1 MIRCNV
7 CGQQISS
14 PARGIARVVKSRIV
28 FTCSVSC
35 AHHAAQGHSWK
46 WRARRSVDWFATTSR
61 LAIETIQWLS
71 EKKLVWFA
79 ILFFVVVMSTEMLR
93 RAPKT
98 THSWNLFSQAVFQ
111 ETMGGAEN
119 VLEDALNL
127 PMQHAESVLVD
138 PVVANARAREILE
151 NSLQV
156 QEPSI
161 WDLEALDVL
170 AQHGEM
176 QAVLRLQQ
184 IVQNH
189 AGNVRRKAAVA
200 LARAGVSDGVDM
212 LRAELRSVNPMTAVL
227 AAIELGRLGDVRAL
241 PILKRF
247 MDRSDTHMA
256 ACEAAVF
263 LQFEPARIRL
273 MQVMHQADRMGDR
286 VRAALVLAQTGNR
299 EGKDVLH
306 TAFEDGQFRFMAALG
321 LATLGDTRAIP
332 VLQLALEHIA
342 LRKEAAESLRRFGR
356 INDYTFLVRDMES
369 QHVPMKI
376 SAAIAVYILTAPTR
390 GKGEA
395 HG

>member
-1 MIRCNV
+1 M
-7 CGQQISS
+7 
-14 PARGIARVVKSRIV
+14 VKSRVV

-46 WRARRSVDWFATTSR
+46 WRARRSVDWLATTPR
-61 LAIETIQWLS
+61 FAIETIQWIS
-71 EKKLVWFA
+71 EKKLVWLA
-79 ILFFVVVMSTEMLR
+79 ILFVVVVSTEMLR
-93 RAPKT
+93 RVPKT
-98 THSWNLFSQAVFQ
+98 TYSWNFFSQTVLQ
-111 ETMGGAEN
+111 ETIVAEK
-119 VLEDALNL
+119 VLEDAPNL
-127 PMQHAESVLVD
+127 PMQHAESVSVD
-138 PVVANARAREILE
+138 PVAANARAREVLK
-151 NSLQV
+151 NSLYV

-184 IVQNH
+184 IVQKH

-200 LARAGVSDGVDM
+200 LARVGVSDGVDM

-241 PILKRF
+241 PVLKRF

-273 MQVMHQADRMGDR
+273 LQTMHQAARMGDR
-286 VRAALVLAQTGNR
+286 VRAALVLAQAGNR
-299 EGKDVLH
+299 EGQDVLR

-321 LATLGDTRAIP
+321 LAALGDTHAIP
-332 VLQLALEHIA
+332 MLQLALEHMA

-356 INDYTFLVRDMES
+356 VDDYTFLVRDMES
-369 QHVPMKI
+369 PHVPIKI